1 MAEQG
6 FILRANPTDAMK
18 LYRGSDEVS
27 TGRGASSSRG
37 RECDEDKRKREQE
50 SLYSPGRDYFDEG
63 SDFGGETGAAEGP
76 GRREKKRRGD
86 AEAARCERVNTRR
99 KHKYRLSLGQ
109 ATS

>member
-37 RECDEDKRKREQE
+37 SECDEDKRKGNKNHRTHQ
-50 SLYSPGRDYFDEG
+50 
-63 SDFGGETGAAEGP
+63 GEIISMKGATLAERLARPRGLGE
-76 GRREKKRRGD
+76 GRRRGGD